1 MSTPNHHAVGGR
13 MVPSRSYLHGDPVGF
28 GEAIRYGL
36 RNWLVYRGRA
46 SRSAYWWFTLFV
58 VIVEFAFDLIGTGLA
73 AAPVSRVTTVLLAI
87 AALAGI
93 VAVICLGLAGLALLV
108 RRIHD
113 IGRPGWWVLVGLVP
127 VAGVIILL
135 VFALSEGTPGP
146 NRYGLG
152 AADAAARAQSIRC
165 PECGAE
171 TTGAAQ
177 ACLRCGA
184 PIISAGLTAGPAGQ
198 PADPT
203 GLPHESI
210 GLPHESI
217 GQHPG
222 LRYRLIAPVIAGA
235 AFAALVAIIVV
246 LAMSM
251 SSASPNSVTPSSSP
265 TSSPLQLTED
275 QLRPG
280 DCLQGG
286 NLGLG
291 TSNLWP
297 DLVTAVPCAQS
308 HIAEVFFAANI
319 WPQSLAYP
327 GDEKVDSQADD
338 RCASAFTAYD
348 GVTSDTSAFTYDYI
362 DPDSDTWASDDRLV
376 VCIAYEST
384 AQQPGGAPV
393 NYSIK
398 GTRQ

>member
-1 MSTPNHHAVGGR
+1 MSTPSHHAASGG
-13 MVPSRSYLHGDPVGF
+13 MVPPRSYLQGDPVGF

-58 VIVEFAFDLIGTGLA
+58 VIVEFVFDLIVTGLA
-73 AAPVSRVTTVLLAI
+73 AAPASRVTTVLLA
-87 AALAGI
+87 LAVLADA
-93 VAVICLGLAGLALLV
+93 VAVVCLGMAGLALLV

-127 VAGVIILL
+127 IAGAIILL
-135 VFALSEGTPGP
+135 VFALCEGTPGP
-146 NRYGLG
+146 NRYDLG
-152 AADAAARAQSIRC
+152 AADAAAPAQPIRC
-165 PECGAE
+165 LECGAE

-177 ACLRCGA
+177 VCLRCGA
-184 PIISAGLTAGPAGQ
+184 PIIPVPPTAGPAAGQ

-203 GLPHESI
+203 GLPHESV
-210 GLPHESI
+210 
-217 GQHPG
+217 GQHPKPRSWPNF
-222 LRYRLIAPVIAGA
+222 LVIAGTA
-235 AFAALVAIIVV
+235 LAALVAVIVV
-246 LAMSM
+246 VAMST
-251 SSASPNSVTPSSSP
+251 SSTSPNSNTSSSSPASSSSP
-265 TSSPLQLTED
+265 TSSRLQLTVD

-280 DCLQGG
+280 NCLQGG
-286 NLGLG
+286 DLGLG
-291 TSNLWP
+291 ASNQWP
-297 DLVTAVPCAQS
+297 DLVTAVPCTQS
-308 HIAEVFFAANI
+308 HIAEVFFAADI

-348 GVTSDTSAFTYDYI
+348 GVASDTSAFTYDLI

-384 AQQPGGAPV
+384 DQHPGGAPV

-398 GTRQ
+398 DARQ